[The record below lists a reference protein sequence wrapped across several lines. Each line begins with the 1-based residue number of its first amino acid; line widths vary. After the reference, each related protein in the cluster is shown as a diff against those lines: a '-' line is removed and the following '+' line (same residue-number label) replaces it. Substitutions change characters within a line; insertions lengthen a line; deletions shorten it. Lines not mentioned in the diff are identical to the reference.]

1 MYAVKLTM
9 LQKGYAALEK
19 YSRSNISFNVMII
32 MSSALNPSVIC
43 GLKLKEKSMWI
54 ANCK

>member
-32 MSSALNPSVIC
+32 MSSALNPSVIY